1 MRSISTYN
9 SITLSTLMCV
19 EFISS
24 GFPFISN
31 FSPRQILLILSG
43 GSFCFN
49 TTPVL
54 LATTFSDQWVETDF
68 EVEFLYLFSYVY
80 FIIFLIEFETNF
92 DKIQGMKVVFRSYH
106 FPSLILG
113 HFWQRS

>member
-1 MRSISTYN
+1 
-9 SITLSTLMCV
+9 MCV

-49 TTPVL
+49 ATPVL
-54 LATTFSDQWVETDF
+54 LATTFSEQWIETDF
-68 EVEFLYLFSYVY
+68 ESRILISIQLCLLCN
-80 FIIFLIEFETNF
+80 IFFIEFKTNF
-92 DKIQGMKVVFRSYH
+92 DKIQGMKVRVLR
-106 FPSLILG
+106 I
-113 HFWQRS
+113 

>member
-1 MRSISTYN
+1 
-9 SITLSTLMCV
+9 MCV

-49 TTPVL
+49 ATPVL
-54 LATTFSDQWVETDF
+54 LATTFSKKWVETDF
-68 EVEFLYLFSYVY
+68 EVELFIQLSMSRTSFSYFESKSAAHLE
-80 FIIFLIEFETNF
+80 FISTHCVLQSTVGDFLAFLA
-92 DKIQGMKVVFRSYH
+92 H
-106 FPSLILG
+106 
-113 HFWQRS
+113 

>member
-1 MRSISTYN
+1 
-9 SITLSTLMCV
+9 MCV

-49 TTPVL
+49 ATPVL
-54 LATTFSDQWVETDF
+54 LATTFSEQWIETDF
-68 EVEFLYLFSYVY
+68 ESRILISIQLCLLCN
-80 FIIFLIEFETNF
+80 IFLLNLRQISIKF
-92 DKIQGMKVVFRSYH
+92 KG
-106 FPSLILG
+106 
-113 HFWQRS
+113 

>member
-1 MRSISTYN
+1 
-9 SITLSTLMCV
+9 MCV

-49 TTPVL
+49 ATPVL
-54 LATTFSDQWVETDF
+54 LATTFSKKWVGTDF
-68 EVEFLYLFSYVY
+68 EVELFIQLSMSRTSEVLGNVYFVTFSYFESKSAAHLE
-80 FIIFLIEFETNF
+80 FISTHCVLQSTVGDFLAFL
-92 DKIQGMKVVFRSYH
+92 VH
-106 FPSLILG
+106 A
-113 HFWQRS
+113 H